1 MNYFVDENLLI
12 FSLIRLKTRG
22 EKGDK
27 PKLKLTIKT
36 GTAGAHGHERMVS
49 PNRLDSN
56 FQVFAKMS
64 YGEFSTYNVPSDS
77 EAKGRIANDQ

>member
-1 MNYFVDENLLI
+1 MNYFVDENMLI
-12 FSLIRLKTRG
+12 FSIIRLKTRG

-56 FQVFAKMS
+56 NFQVLA
-64 YGEFSTYNVPSDS
+64 
-77 EAKGRIANDQ
+77 

>member
-1 MNYFVDENLLI
+1 MSYFIDENVSI
-12 FSLIRLKTRG
+12 FSLIRLKNRG

-36 GTAGAHGHERMVS
+36 GTAGAHGHERMGS

-56 FQVFAKMS
+56 FQVFDKMCL
-64 YGEFSTYNVPSDS
+64 
-77 EAKGRIANDQ
+77 KLW